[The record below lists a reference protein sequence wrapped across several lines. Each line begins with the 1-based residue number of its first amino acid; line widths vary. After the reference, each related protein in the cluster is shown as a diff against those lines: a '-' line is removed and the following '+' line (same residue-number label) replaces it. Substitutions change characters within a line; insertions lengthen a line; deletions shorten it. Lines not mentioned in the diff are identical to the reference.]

1 MVGDIELGETYLASL
16 GKPWSLLIQ
25 QFRPC
30 KLAKKDH
37 LLPHQSVIKSIFF
50 QQLTPHVGNII
61 FNRFKELFGGHFPPD
76 EEIVEA
82 SERLKDIGLSQRKM
96 ETIIRISEFSLN
108 KAIPSAEEIK
118 TLSNQMIIE
127 RFIQIKGIG
136 QWTVEMMLMF
146 NQLRMDVMPASDYA
160 LRKNYTK
167 LFQLDQ
173 LITATELGKVTQ
185 HLSPYRSVAAWYL
198 WQVK

>member
-1 MVGDIELGETYLASL
+1 MVGDIELGEAYLASL
-16 GKPWSLLIQ
+16 GNPWNLLIE

-30 KLAKKDH
+30 QLTKKDH

-76 EEIVEA
+76 ADLLEA
-82 SERLKDIGLSQRKM
+82 SEHLKDIGLSQRKI
-96 ETIIRISEFSLN
+96 ETIIRISECSLN
-108 KAIPSAEEIK
+108 KTIPGEEEIK

-127 RFIQIKGIG
+127 RFIQIKGVG

-146 NQLRMDVMPASDYA
+146 NQLRMDVMPTSDYA
-160 LRKNYTK
+160 LRKNYTQ
-167 LFQLDQ
+167 LFQFDK
-173 LITATELGKVTQ
+173 LITATELGKATQ
-185 HLSPYRSVAAWYL
+185 HLSPYRSIAAWYL
-198 WQVK
+198 WQIK

>member
-1 MVGDIELGETYLASL
+1 MVGDIELGEAYLASL
-16 GKPWSLLIQ
+16 GNPWNLLIE

-30 KLAKKDH
+30 QLTKKDP

-76 EEIVEA
+76 EDLLEA
-82 SERLKDIGLSQRKM
+82 SEHLKDIGLSQRKI
-96 ETIIRISEFSLN
+96 ETIIRISECSLN
-108 KAIPSAEEIK
+108 KTIPGEEEIK

-127 RFIQIKGIG
+127 RFIQIKGVG

-146 NQLRMDVMPASDYA
+146 NQLRMDVMPTSDYA
-160 LRKNYTK
+160 LRKNYTQ
-167 LFQLDQ
+167 LFQFDK
-173 LITATELGKVTQ
+173 LITATELGKATQ
-185 HLSPYRSVAAWYL
+185 HLSPYRSIAAWYL
-198 WQVK
+198 WQIK

>member
-1 MVGDIELGETYLASL
+1 LVGDIELGEAYLASL
-16 GKPWSLLIQ
+16 GNPWNLLIE

-30 KLAKKDH
+30 QLTKKDH

-76 EEIVEA
+76 EDLLEA
-82 SERLKDIGLSQRKM
+82 SEHLKDIGLSQRKI
-96 ETIIRISEFSLN
+96 ETIIRISECSLN
-108 KAIPSAEEIK
+108 KTIPGEEEIK

-127 RFIQIKGIG
+127 RFIQIKGVG

-146 NQLRMDVMPASDYA
+146 NQLRMDIMPTSDYA
-160 LRKNYTK
+160 LRKNYTQ
-167 LFQLDQ
+167 LFQFDQ
-173 LITATELGKVTQ
+173 LITATELGKATQ
-185 HLSPYRSVAAWYL
+185 HLSPYRSIAAWYL
-198 WQVK
+198 WQIK

>member
-1 MVGDIELGETYLASL
+1 MVADIELGEAYLASL
-16 GKPWSLLIQ
+16 GNPWNLLIE

-30 KLAKKDH
+30 QLTKKDH

-76 EEIVEA
+76 EDLLEA
-82 SERLKDIGLSQRKM
+82 SEHLKDIGLSQRKI
-96 ETIIRISEFSLN
+96 ETIIRISECSLN
-108 KAIPSAEEIK
+108 KTIPGAEEIK

-146 NQLRMDVMPASDYA
+146 NQLRMDVMPTSDYA
-160 LRKNYTK
+160 LRKNYTQ
-167 LFQLDQ
+167 LFQFDK
-173 LITATELGKVTQ
+173 LITATELGKATQ
-185 HLSPYRSVAAWYL
+185 HLSPYRSIAAWYL
-198 WQVK
+198 WQIK

>member
-1 MVGDIELGETYLASL
+1 LVGDIELGEAYLASL
-16 GKPWSLLIQ
+16 GNPWNLLIE

-30 KLAKKDH
+30 QLIKKDH

-76 EEIVEA
+76 ADLLEA
-82 SERLKDIGLSQRKM
+82 SEHLKDIGLSQRKI
-96 ETIIRISEFSLN
+96 ETIIRISECSLN
-108 KAIPSAEEIK
+108 KTIPGEEEIK

-146 NQLRMDVMPASDYA
+146 NQLRMDIMPTSDYA
-160 LRKNYTK
+160 LRKNYTQ
-167 LFQLDQ
+167 LFQFDK
-173 LITATELGKVTQ
+173 LITATELGKATQ
-185 HLSPYRSVAAWYL
+185 HLSPYRSIAAWYL
-198 WQVK
+198 WQIK

>member
-1 MVGDIELGETYLASL
+1 LVGDIELGEAYLASL
-16 GKPWSLLIQ
+16 GKPWNLLIQ

-30 KLAKKDH
+30 KLSKKDS

-50 QQLTPHVGNII
+50 QQLTPNVGNII
-61 FNRFKELFGGHFPPD
+61 FNRFKELFGGHFPQD
-76 EEIVEA
+76 QDILKA
-82 SERLKDIGLSQRKM
+82 SDRLKDIGLSARKM

-108 KAIPSAEEIK
+108 KAIPCLEEIK
-118 TLSNQMIIE
+118 TLSNQQIIE
-127 RFIQIKGIG
+127 QFIQIKGVG

-160 LRKNYTK
+160 LRENYTK
-167 LFQLDQ
+167 LFRLDT
-173 LITATELGKVTQ
+173 LITANELDKATQ
-185 HLSPYRSVAAWYL
+185 NLSPYRSIAAWYL

>member
-1 MVGDIELGETYLASL
+1 MVGDIELGEAYLASL
-16 GKPWSLLIQ
+16 GNPWNLLIE

-30 KLAKKDH
+30 QLTKKDH

-76 EEIVEA
+76 ADLLEA
-82 SERLKDIGLSQRKM
+82 SEHLKDIGLSQRKI
-96 ETIIRISEFSLN
+96 ETIIRISECSLN
-108 KAIPSAEEIK
+108 KTIPGEEEIK

-127 RFIQIKGIG
+127 RFIQIKGVG

-146 NQLRMDVMPASDYA
+146 NQLRMDVMPTSDYA
-160 LRKNYTK
+160 LRKNYTQ
-167 LFQLDQ
+167 LFQFDK
-173 LITATELGKVTQ
+173 LITATELGKAAQ
-185 HLSPYRSVAAWYL
+185 HLSPYRSIAAWYL
-198 WQVK
+198 WQIK

>member
-1 MVGDIELGETYLASL
+1 MVGDIELGEAYLASL
-16 GKPWSLLIQ
+16 GNPWNLLIE

-30 KLAKKDH
+30 QLVKKDY

-76 EEIVEA
+76 EDLLEA
-82 SERLKDIGLSQRKM
+82 SEHLKDIGLSQRKI
-96 ETIIRISEFSLN
+96 ETIIRISECSLN
-108 KAIPSAEEIK
+108 KTIPGEEEIK

-146 NQLRMDVMPASDYA
+146 NQLRMDIMPTSDYA
-160 LRKNYTK
+160 LRKNFTQ
-167 LFQLDQ
+167 LFQFDK
-173 LITATELGKVTQ
+173 LITATELGKATQ
-185 HLSPYRSVAAWYL
+185 HLSPYRSIAAWYL
-198 WQVK
+198 WQIK

>member
-1 MVGDIELGETYLASL
+1 LVGDIELGETYLASL

-82 SERLKDIGLSQRKM
+82 CERLKNIGLSQRKM

-108 KAIPSAEEIK
+108 KDIPSAEEIK

-167 LFQLDQ
+167 LFQLDH
-173 LITATELGKVTQ
+173 LIAATELGKVTQ

-198 WQVK
+198 WQLK

>member
-1 MVGDIELGETYLASL
+1 MVGDIELGEAYLASL
-16 GKPWSLLIQ
+16 GNPWNLLIH

-30 KLAKKDH
+30 QLTKKDH

-76 EEIVEA
+76 ADLLEA
-82 SERLKDIGLSQRKM
+82 SEHLKDIGLSQRKI
-96 ETIIRISEFSLN
+96 ETIIRISECSLN
-108 KAIPSAEEIK
+108 KTIPGEEEIK

-127 RFIQIKGIG
+127 RFIQIKGVG

-146 NQLRMDVMPASDYA
+146 NQLRMDVMPTSDYA
-160 LRKNYTK
+160 LRKNYTQ
-167 LFQLDQ
+167 LFQFDK
-173 LITATELGKVTQ
+173 LITATELGKATQ
-185 HLSPYRSVAAWYL
+185 HLSPYRSIAAWYL
-198 WQVK
+198 WQIK

>member
-1 MVGDIELGETYLASL
+1 MVGDIELGEAYLASL
-16 GKPWSLLIQ
+16 GNPWNLLIE

-30 KLAKKDH
+30 QLTKKDH

-76 EEIVEA
+76 EDLLEA
-82 SERLKDIGLSQRKM
+82 SEHLKDIGLSQRKI
-96 ETIIRISEFSLN
+96 ETIIRISECSLN
-108 KAIPSAEEIK
+108 KTIPGEEEIK

-127 RFIQIKGIG
+127 RFIQIKGVG

-146 NQLRMDVMPASDYA
+146 NQLRMDLMPTSDYA
-160 LRKNYTK
+160 LRKNYTQ
-167 LFQLDQ
+167 LFQFDK
-173 LITATELGKVTQ
+173 LITATELGKATQ
-185 HLSPYRSVAAWYL
+185 HLSPYRSIAAWYL
-198 WQVK
+198 WQIK

>member
-1 MVGDIELGETYLASL
+1 MVGDIELGEAYLASL
-16 GKPWSLLIQ
+16 GNPWNLLIE

-30 KLAKKDH
+30 QLTKKDH

-76 EEIVEA
+76 ADLLEA
-82 SERLKDIGLSQRKM
+82 SEHLKDIGLSQRKI
-96 ETIIRISEFSLN
+96 ETIIRISECSLN
-108 KAIPSAEEIK
+108 KTIPGEEEIK

-146 NQLRMDVMPASDYA
+146 NQLRMDVMPTSDYA
-160 LRKNYTK
+160 LRKNYTQ
-167 LFQLDQ
+167 LFQFDK
-173 LITATELGKVTQ
+173 LITATELGKATQ
-185 HLSPYRSVAAWYL
+185 HLSPYRSIAAWYL
-198 WQVK
+198 WQIK

>member
-1 MVGDIELGETYLASL
+1 MVGDIELGEAYLASL
-16 GKPWSLLIQ
+16 GNPWNLLIE

-30 KLAKKDH
+30 KLTKKDH

-76 EEIVEA
+76 EDLLEA
-82 SERLKDIGLSQRKM
+82 SEHLKDIGLSQRKI
-96 ETIIRISEFSLN
+96 ETIIRISECSLN
-108 KAIPSAEEIK
+108 KTIPGEEEIK

-127 RFIQIKGIG
+127 RFIQIKGVG

-146 NQLRMDVMPASDYA
+146 NQLRMDVMPTSDYA
-160 LRKNYTK
+160 LRKNYTQ
-167 LFQLDQ
+167 LFQFDK
-173 LITATELGKVTQ
+173 LITATELGKATQ
-185 HLSPYRSVAAWYL
+185 HLSPYRSIAAWYL
-198 WQVK
+198 WQIK

>member
-1 MVGDIELGETYLASL
+1 LVGDIELGEAYLASL
-16 GKPWSLLIQ
+16 GNPWNLLIE

-30 KLAKKDH
+30 QLTKKDH

-76 EEIVEA
+76 EDLLEA
-82 SERLKDIGLSQRKM
+82 SEHLKDIGLSQRKI
-96 ETIIRISEFSLN
+96 ETIIRISECSLN
-108 KAIPSAEEIK
+108 KTIPGEEEIK

-146 NQLRMDVMPASDYA
+146 NQLRMDIMPTSDYA
-160 LRKNYTK
+160 LRKNYTQ
-167 LFQLDQ
+167 LFQFDK
-173 LITATELGKVTQ
+173 LITATELGKATQ
-185 HLSPYRSVAAWYL
+185 HLSPYRSIAAWYL
-198 WQVK
+198 WQIK

>member
-1 MVGDIELGETYLASL
+1 LVGDIELGEAYLASL

-82 SERLKDIGLSQRKM
+82 SERLKNIGLSQRKM

-108 KAIPSAEEIK
+108 KDIPSAEEIK

-198 WQVK
+198 WQLK

>member
-1 MVGDIELGETYLASL
+1 MVGDIELGEAYLASL
-16 GKPWSLLIQ
+16 GNPWNLLIE

-30 KLAKKDH
+30 QLTKKDH

-76 EEIVEA
+76 EDLLEA
-82 SERLKDIGLSQRKM
+82 SEHLKDIGLSQRKI
-96 ETIIRISEFSLN
+96 ETIIRISECSLN
-108 KAIPSAEEIK
+108 KTIPGEEEIK

-127 RFIQIKGIG
+127 RFIQIKGVG

-146 NQLRMDVMPASDYA
+146 NQLRMDVMPSSDYA
-160 LRKNYTK
+160 LRKNYTQ
-167 LFQLDQ
+167 LFQFDK
-173 LITATELGKVTQ
+173 LITATELGKATQ
-185 HLSPYRSVAAWYL
+185 HLSPYRSIAAWYL
-198 WQVK
+198 WQIK

>member
-1 MVGDIELGETYLASL
+1 LVGDIELGEAYLASL
-16 GKPWSLLIQ
+16 GKPWNLLIQ

-82 SERLKDIGLSQRKM
+82 SERLKNIGLSQRKM

-118 TLSNQMIIE
+118 ILSNQMIIE

-173 LITATELGKVTQ
+173 LITAIELGKVTQ